1 MQANQRI
8 RGVFGVRGEGSPF
21 SEINA
26 AVAGLT
32 ETFTSW
38 RDRQDRRIGEI
49 EAAVNGSLETSAA
62 LRLGGGGGGIHP
74 GAGLRGSGPNLP
86 HIGAE
91 TRTEFMNAL
100 RGLPSASMSTQSDPD
115 GGFTVRPE
123 IDGTIDALM
132 RNQSVMRSL
141 ARTVTIVAGNEWQKI
156 VGRSG
161 AQSGWVGEEDAR
173 TDTAGPVF
181 GQVTIPPWELYA
193 MPELTNH
200 LLEDSGFDLQG
211 FLNED
216 VSGEFALKEGAAFV
230 SGDGVKK
237 PQGFLSRPTATT
249 ADAARAFGTL
259 QYVASGASGSFS
271 SATPGDN
278 LHDLMTALRPVY
290 RAGDGVAWVMNSAT
304 ANIVRK
310 FRDGVGNY
318 LWSASIVAGQPDR
331 LLGYPVAIDEAMPDV
346 GAGAFPVAFGNWRRG
361 YTIVDKPG
369 LRLIVD
375 RVSRKGWTKLYF
387 SRRTGGGVVDSNAIK
402 LLKIAAS

>member
-1 MQANQRI
+1 MTMQGNQRV
-8 RGVFGVRGEGSPF
+8 RGVFGVRGEGSSF

-32 ETFTSW
+32 ENFITW
-38 RDRQDRRIGEI
+38 RDRQDERIGQI
-49 EAAVNGSLETSAA
+49 EAAVNGQMESSAA
-62 LRLGGGGGGIHP
+62 LRLSGGAGVHP
-74 GAGLRGSGPNLP
+74 GAGLRGAGVTLPN
-86 HIGAE
+86 ISAE
-91 TRTEFMNAL
+91 TRTDFMNAL
-100 RGLPSASMSTQSDPD
+100 RGLPNASMSTQSGPD

-132 RNQSVMRSL
+132 RNASVMRGL
-141 ARTVTIVAGNEWQKI
+141 ARTVVIVSGNEWQKI
-156 VGRSG
+156 VGRTG
-161 AQSGWVGEEDAR
+161 AQSGWVGEEETR
-173 TDTAGPVF
+173 SDTAGPVF

-237 PQGFLSRPTATT
+237 PKGFLACPTAAT
-249 ADAARAFGTL
+249 ADATRAFGTL
-259 QYVASGASGSFS
+259 QYVASGVSGGFS
-271 SATPGDN
+271 TTAPGDN
-278 LHDLMTALRPVY
+278 LHDLLTALRPVY
-290 RAGDGVAWVMNSAT
+290 RAGDGVAWIMNSAT

-310 FRDGVGNY
+310 FKDSEGNY
-318 LWSASIVAGQPDR
+318 LWSASIAVGQPDR

-346 GAGAFPVAFGNWRRG
+346 AANAFPIAFGNWRRG

-375 RVSRKGWTKLYF
+375 TVSRKGWTKLYF

-402 LLKIAAS
+402 LLKLA